1 MNRNCTGNLWLVW
14 LLLAV
19 ALGCDSGSETAHE
32 HSARYTCPMHPQIVR
47 DRPGSC
53 PICGMDLVTMA
64 TGDDV
69 PMDSILRPLLK
80 ATNKQVISDIP
91 TVRPQ
96 TGTRIV
102 TLSVQGKVA
111 YDTRQQV
118 SVSSRVAGRIE
129 RVGIRY
135 NFQPVRK
142 GQLLM
147 EIYSPELAAAQ
158 RELMY
163 IHQQDNNPALRQG
176 VRQKLRLLGMTN
188 AQIDKVIQSGKPL
201 YRVPVYSPAG
211 GYIVDQSVLAAP
223 ATEPFAPAAGGAA
236 SGGMGMNGMGS
247 APSAPSTPAPQVSKN
262 TAVLIREGQYVNA
275 GEAVFTIYK
284 ASGLVADFYLDPAL
298 AQEVKRGQ
306 KVLYTPLT
314 GATDLQPGFIGL
326 VEPVQRGGDN
336 FAIARMYLR
345 QSTLYPGQLLRAEI
359 PVVKDKGAWLPQSA
373 VVGLGASSVI
383 FKKEGAV
390 FEPKHVQTG
399 LRAEGL
405 VHVLD
410 DIAGWRV
417 ARSASY
423 LVDSESFIRA
433 PADF

>member
-1 MNRNCTGNLWLVW
+1 MSRNCIGNLWLVW

-32 HSARYTCPMHPQIVR
+32 HSTRYTCPMHPQIVR
-47 DRPGSC
+47 DKPSSC
-53 PICGMDLVTMA
+53 PICGMDLVPMA
-64 TGDDV
+64 AGDDM
-69 PMDSILRPLLK
+69 PIDSALRPLLK
-80 ATNKQVISDIP
+80 ATNAQVISDIP

-129 RVGIRY
+129 RVSIRY

-147 EIYSPELAAAQ
+147 EIYSPELVAAQ
-158 RELMY
+158 RELIY

-176 VRQKLRLLGMTN
+176 VRQKLQLLGMSD
-188 AQIDKVIQSGKPL
+188 AQIDKVTQSGKPL
-201 YRVPVYSPAG
+201 YRVPVYSPSS
-211 GYIVDQSVLAAP
+211 GYIVDQSVLEAP
-223 ATEPFAPAAGGAA
+223 ATEPFAASMSGGTSGGAGM
-236 SGGMGMNGMGS
+236 SGMGGAPS
-247 APSAPSTPAPQVSKN
+247 APSAPAPQAPKN

-284 ASGLVADFYLDPAL
+284 ASSLVADFYLDPAL
-298 AQEVKRGQ
+298 AREVKRGQ
-306 KVLYTPLT
+306 KILYTSTT
-314 GATDLQPGFIGL
+314 GAADLQPGVIGL
-326 VEPVQRGGDN
+326 VEPVQRGGES
-336 FAIARMYLR
+336 FAVARMYLR
-345 QSTLYPGQLLRAEI
+345 NSALHPGQLLTAEI
-359 PVVKDKGAWLPQSA
+359 PVVKEKGAWLPQSA
-373 VVGLGASSVI
+373 VVGLGTNSVI
-383 FKKEGAV
+383 FRKEGQV
-390 FEPKHVQTG
+390 FKPIYVQTG
-399 LRAEGL
+399 LRAEGV
-405 VHVLD
+405 VHILD
-410 DIAGWRV
+410 DITGWQV
-417 ARSASY
+417 AKSASY

>member
-1 MNRNCTGNLWLVW
+1 MNRNCIGNLWLVW

-19 ALGCDSGSETAHE
+19 ALGCDSETETAHE
-32 HSARYTCPMHPQIVR
+32 HPTSYTCPMHPQIVR
-47 DRPGSC
+47 DEPGSC
-53 PICGMDLVTMA
+53 PICGMDLVPMA

-69 PMDSILRPLLK
+69 PIDSTLRPLLK
-80 ATNKQVISDIP
+80 ATNVRVISDIP
-91 TVRPQ
+91 TLVPQ

-158 RELMY
+158 RELIY

-176 VRQKLRLLGMTN
+176 VRQKLQLLGMST
-188 AQIDKVIQSGKPL
+188 AQIEKVIKTGKPL
-201 YRVPVYSPAG
+201 YRVPVYSPAS
-211 GYIVDQSVLAAP
+211 GYIVDQSVLTAP
-223 ATEPFAPAAGGAA
+223 ATEPFTASTGGTSGGAGM
-236 SGGMGMNGMGS
+236 SGMGG
-247 APSAPSTPAPQVSKN
+247 APSASSAPAPQAAKN

-275 GEAVFTIYK
+275 GEAIFTIYK
-284 ASGLVADFYLDPAL
+284 ASSLVADFYLDPTL
-298 AQEVKRGQ
+298 SREVKRGQ
-306 KVLYTPLT
+306 KILYTSTT
-314 GATDLQPGFIGL
+314 GAADLQPGTIGL
-326 VEPVQRGGDN
+326 IEPVQRGGES
-336 FAIARMYLR
+336 FAVARMYLR
-345 QSTLYPGQLLRAEI
+345 NSALHPGQLLTAEI
-359 PVVKDKGAWLPQSA
+359 PVVKEKGAWLPQSA
-373 VVGLGASSVI
+373 VVGLGTNSVI
-383 FKKEGAV
+383 FRKEGGV
-390 FEPKHVQTG
+390 FKPKHVQTG
-399 LRAEGL
+399 LRAEGV
-405 VHVLD
+405 VHILD
-410 DIAGWRV
+410 DITGWQV
-417 ARSASY
+417 AKSASY